1 MPLRLPRLRP
11 LSRALLPGLL
21 CLAVVPVFATEVED
35 EDIAK
40 PQQAAAPQLVEE
52 PVVSVEE
59 DGRPA
64 PFTLLGD
71 SVAAGG
77 IDTLYWSPEQS
88 FASIATPVPVLVAHG
103 SQPGPTV
110 CLTAAIHGDELN
122 GIEMVRRLMYQL
134 EPATLTG
141 TVVGIPI
148 VNLDGFRRGERY
160 LADRRDLNRYFPGVP
175 DGSSAARIAHSLFS
189 EIIVHC
195 QYLVDL
201 HTGSLRRVNHAQLRG
216 DMTHPDIVE
225 FARKFGGITVLHGKA
240 ASGTLRRAATEAGI
254 PTVTMEAGG
263 PNRLEEEAVD
273 SGVKAIETVLDNLGM
288 RKTRR
293 FWSSPQPVFYESQWL
308 RASQGGIL
316 MSQVKLNDQVRRGQ
330 VLGTVTDPVTNTGSA
345 IIAPFDGRL
354 LGMAENQVVH
364 TGFAAYHVGVEKA
377 PEQVQEE
384 AARQEAEQQEST
396 QPVTDDSGTAETI
409 SPDNKTPAPTSE
421 EAPPADVE
429 TAPST
434 DG

>member
-1 MPLRLPRLRP
+1 MPLRLSCARP

-21 CLAVVPVFATEVED
+21 CLAVMPALATEVED

-40 PQQAAAPQLVEE
+40 PEQAPAPQVVEE
-52 PVVSVEE
+52 PVVIEE

-384 AARQEAEQQEST
+384 AARQEAEQQESV
-396 QPVTDDSGTAETI
+396 QPVQDDGGTAEDIAPEST
-409 SPDNKTPAPTSE
+409 TPEQTSE
-421 EAPPADVE
+421 EAPPADVD

>member
-1 MPLRLPRLRP
+1 MPLRLSCARP

-21 CLAVVPVFATEVED
+21 CLAVMPALATEVED

-40 PQQAAAPQLVEE
+40 PEQAPAPQVVEE
-52 PVVSVEE
+52 PVVIEE

-134 EPATLTG
+134 EPDTLTG

-384 AARQEAEQQEST
+384 AARQEAEQQESV
-396 QPVTDDSGTAETI
+396 QPVQDDGGTAEDIAPEST
-409 SPDNKTPAPTSE
+409 TPEQTGE
-421 EAPPADVE
+421 EAPPADVD